1 MNVHQI
7 VQDYDLTSK
16 YVNTSF
22 TMSEHQYI
30 AMKLTYQAEDLAK
43 QYVENDLDD
52 AYIVDQ
58 IQKMYQSRL
67 DNKDIDLL
75 RNVPQF
81 TNEMVE
87 REVELANGAKVM
99 IKEENGFHA
108 NAIVK
113 GDPNIPGTE
122 IVISFAGTDFSVGS
136 DVQQTFTRS
145 GKRIVNY
152 SELAKQYVE
161 EIRKKYPNAKIVVN
175 GHSMG
180 GKLAIQIG
188 LEFED
193 VIVYAFNPTG
203 IDGTYMD
210 KIKKD
215 QHYDNINVLLYQQ
228 DIAGFQRWWQYLI
241 HGKSTK
247 NLPFNIYRIDSKQIY
262 PFTNWLHIPG
272 HLTGPIDAHSQGG
285 FRSLDGSLIDIFN
298 LQEINFAK
306 GSSGTELIV
315 FDRNRYKRYAE
326 LLEGDFSGYVKMA
339 IDLLSSMEDEIHLTV
354 SKKVEAARNEIYSV
368 PVDRELLS
376 MYYDPREEKY
386 ESLKKGYYKD
396 YKYRVYDSG
405 RLKELINKLE
415 LLKKDMEE
423 LASLIHETA
432 EIFNEKDHVISLK
445 FIQ

>member
-1 MNVHQI
+1 
-7 VQDYDLTSK
+7 TSK

-193 VIVYAFNPTG
+193 VIV
-203 IDGTYMD
+203 
-210 KIKKD
+210 
-215 QHYDNINVLLYQQ
+215 
-228 DIAGFQRWWQYLI
+228 
-241 HGKSTK
+241 
-247 NLPFNIYRIDSKQIY
+247 
-262 PFTNWLHIPG
+262 
-272 HLTGPIDAHSQGG
+272 
-285 FRSLDGSLIDIFN
+285 
-298 LQEINFAK
+298 
-306 GSSGTELIV
+306 
-315 FDRNRYKRYAE
+315 
-326 LLEGDFSGYVKMA
+326 
-339 IDLLSSMEDEIHLTV
+339 
-354 SKKVEAARNEIYSV
+354 
-368 PVDRELLS
+368 
-376 MYYDPREEKY
+376 
-386 ESLKKGYYKD
+386 
-396 YKYRVYDSG
+396 
-405 RLKELINKLE
+405 
-415 LLKKDMEE
+415 
-423 LASLIHETA
+423 
-432 EIFNEKDHVISLK
+432 
-445 FIQ
+445 